1 MTKYINEF
9 FFDRDSPEKWYILG
23 AALSCYSSSDGA
35 ICFRSQHRDLVRI
48 VMDAL
53 ESGHTLSEDPRE
65 KSSYWFGAMGCD
77 HLIYRLSDYGLDK
90 PKNKRGF
97 PDVPEQYIDDFVRG
111 VIDARANI
119 HVSNGRT
126 TIYLRGNKTFLL
138 GLNNSLRRY
147 AGVERDRPVD
157 GRLTYLHSDAK
168 KIYEFIY
175 RNFDRIKRDGI
186 YLPSKKKLYAT
197 APVPDVAKQRVA
209 RKIEA
214 AKKLILKGKSTR
226 EAASK
231 AGYSTVTAFYRAFK
245 KATGQTLKEWK
256 TGRVERLHKEQKK

>member
-1 MTKYINEF
+1 MTKYLNEF
-9 FFDRDSPEKWYILG
+9 FFDKESPRKWYVIG
-23 AALSCYSSSDGA
+23 VATSCYSSSDGA

-77 HLIYRLSDYGLDK
+77 YLIGRLASYCLDR
-90 PKNKRGF
+90 PRNKRRF
-97 PDVPEQYIDDFVRG
+97 PDVPEQYLDDFVRG

-126 TIYLRGNKTFLL
+126 TIYLRGNRNFLL
-138 GLNNSLRRY
+138 GLNKSLRRH
-147 AGVERDRPVD
+147 AGVERDKPFD

-168 KIYEFIY
+168 KIYDFLY
-175 RNFDRIKRDGI
+175 RNFDSIQKDGI

-197 APVPDVAKQRVA
+197 APIPNYAGQRLAARINVAKKRVL
-209 RKIEA
+209 E
-214 AKKLILKGKSTR
+214 GKSTR
-226 EAASK
+226 DAASK
-231 AGYSTVTAFYRAFK
+231 AGYSTVAAFYRAFK
-245 KATGQTLKEWK
+245 TATGQTLKEWK
-256 TGRVERLHKEQKK
+256 TERV